1 MMGGYL
7 SRVTWL
13 HRLPAGLKLFTV
25 AGMSIALLPIQDWRI
40 LALCLAVV
48 VGVYG
53 ALGRDAVRRLSLL
66 KPLVPLLAIIGGLQ
80 GLSSRWDEGA
90 SVVLRL
96 LVMVLVAD
104 LVTMTTT
111 MSALMEAVEPLFRL
125 LGPLGVNSRK
135 IALSVAL
142 VLRFIPVLLANW
154 HAREEAWRTRSRRR
168 VPLRIVVLFLIET
181 LRLADHVADAL
192 DARGYGRA
200 GRQPKGSR

>member
-7 SRVTWL
+7 SRATWL
-13 HRLPAGLKLFTV
+13 HRLPAGLKLCTI
-25 AGMSIALLPIQDWRI
+25 AGISIALLPIQDWRL

-48 VGVYG
+48 VGVYA

-66 KPLVPLLAIIGGLQ
+66 KPLVPLLVIIGGLQ
-80 GLSSRWDEGA
+80 GVSSQWNDGA
-90 SVVLRL
+90 GVVLRL
-96 LVMVLVAD
+96 LVMVLAAD

-125 LGPLGVNSRK
+125 LRPLGVNSRK
-135 IALSVAL
+135 IALAVAL

-154 HAREEAWRTRSRRR
+154 RAREEAWRSRSRKR

-192 DARGYGRA
+192 DARGHGRSA
-200 GRQPKGSR
+200 RPPKGSR